1 MQPQQR
7 LTAII
12 LAAGSSSRMSRMGK
26 PKQLLMLNGL
36 CMLDHAIQAAIEA
49 GIAKPI
55 VVLGAH
61 AKEIE
66 RCSTLLNHCTII
78 YNHEHHLG
86 QSTSLQS
93 GVRAA
98 YPQSTAYLFLLA
110 DQPLV
115 NSTLLTLLI
124 QTFTQ
129 TKADIV
135 YPEYDGQRGNPVI
148 ISASLRERLLTT
160 SGDTGARFLFS
171 DDSLKII
178 SVPVPTKA
186 VITDI
191 DTPEEY
197 QKVLRKNY

>member
-1 MQPQQR
+1 
-7 LTAII
+7 
-12 LAAGSSSRMSRMGK
+12 MGK
-26 PKQLLMLNGL
+26 PKQLLMLKGF
-36 CMLDHAIQAAIEA
+36 CMLDHAIKAAIES
-49 GIAKPI
+49 GIAAPI

-66 RCSTLLNHCTII
+66 KHSTLLNHCTII
-78 YNHEHHLG
+78 YNHEHNLG

-98 YPQSTAYLFLLA
+98 VPQSTAYVFLLA
-110 DQPLV
+110 DQPLID
-115 NSTLLTLLI
+115 STLLTLLI
-124 QTFTQ
+124 HTFTK

-148 ISASLRERLLTT
+148 ISANLRERLLTA
-160 SGDTGARFLFS
+160 SGDTGARFLFT

-178 SVPVPTKA
+178 SVPVSTKA

-197 QKVLRKNY
+197 QKLLQNNY

>member
-1 MQPQQR
+1 M
-7 LTAII
+7 
-12 LAAGSSSRMSRMGK
+12 AAMGK
-26 PKQLLMLNGL
+26 PKQLLMVEGL
-36 CMLDHAIQAAIEA
+36 CMLDHAIQAALEA
-49 GIAKPI
+49 GIAAPI

-66 RCSTLLNHCTII
+66 RYSTLLNNCTII

-98 YPQSTAYLFLLA
+98 LPQSTAYLFLLA

-115 NSTLLTLLI
+115 DSTLLTLLI
-124 QTFTQ
+124 HTFTT

-135 YPEYDGQRGNPVI
+135 YPEYGGQRGNPVI
-148 ISASLRERLLTT
+148 ISAGLRKRLLAA

-171 DDSLKII
+171 DDSLKIV

-197 QKVLRKNY
+197 QKLLRNNY